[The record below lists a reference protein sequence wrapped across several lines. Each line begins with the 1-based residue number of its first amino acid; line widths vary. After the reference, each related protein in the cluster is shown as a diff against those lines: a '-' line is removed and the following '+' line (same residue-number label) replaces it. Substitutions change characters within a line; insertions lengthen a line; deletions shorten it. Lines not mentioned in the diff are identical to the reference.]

1 MLAALIHRIIKNQKT
16 GEITFLSMRSEKVTA
31 IIITARKITAKI
43 LGFFFKSI
51 PPYKKEQEW

>member
-1 MLAALIHRIIKNQKT
+1 MLAALIHRIIKNQKN

-43 LGFFFKSI
+43 FGFFFKII
-51 PPYKKEQEW
+51 PPYMKEQER

>member
-1 MLAALIHRIIKNQKT
+1 MQRIIKNQKI
-16 GEITFLSMRSEKVTA
+16 GEITFLSMSSEKVTA